1 MKIVITGGRG
11 LLGSTIVRQ
20 LLSRG
25 HDCVVVQRTPSEIL
39 GAHEIL
45 QDLTDSECNYSWLAG
60 ADAVIHLAAKVGIVG
75 TQEQFYAANVGA
87 TSRLLTAVREQGVPR
102 FVFASSPSVAHVGS
116 SLMGVGASIA
126 KPDQV
131 RGWYSKTKAIAELEV
146 LAANS
151 AELSTI
157 ALRPHLVWG
166 PGDTQ
171 LIGRIVQ
178 RAQARRLFLIGGGF
192 SLIDTTYVTNAAEA
206 FVLAAESP
214 QAGSGTALMVSNG
227 EPRMVRELLE
237 RICMAAGVA
246 PPTRSVSF
254 HAALA
259 AGYCV
264 EKAWVSRESEPPLTS
279 FLVEQLGTAHWF
291 DISQTR
297 ELLNWSPS
305 VSLEQGFMELARAFA
320 NQP

>member
-25 HDCVVVQRTPSEIL
+25 HDCVVVQRTPSAIP
-39 GAHEIL
+39 GTHEIL
-45 QDLTDSECNYSWLAG
+45 QDLTDPECTYSWLAG

-75 TQEQFYAANVGA
+75 TQEQFNSANVVA
-87 TSRLLTAVREQGVPR
+87 TSRLLAAVLGHGIPR

-116 SLMGVGASIA
+116 SLMGVGATIA
-126 KPDQV
+126 EPDQV

-146 LAANS
+146 LAADS

-178 RAQARRLFLIGGGF
+178 RAQAGRLFLIGGGF
-192 SLIDTTYVTNAAEA
+192 SLIDTTYITNAAEA

-214 QAGSGTALMVSNG
+214 RAGSGTALMVTNG

-237 RICMAAGVA
+237 RICLAAGVS

-254 HAALA
+254 RAALA
-259 AGYCV
+259 AGYSV
-264 EKAWVSRESEPPLTS
+264 ERAWKSRESEPPLTS

-297 ELLNWSPS
+297 RLLNWKPS
-305 VSLEQGFMELARAFA
+305 VSLEQGFTELEHAFA
-320 NQP
+320 TRS